1 MSVDLL
7 WLGLLHISL
16 SALWQVADTQAAFT
30 IDQVTL
36 TVLPG
41 NDVASGTNVILRC
54 EAKVSHS
61 HPQPLTYTFS
71 FLQDDQVMYSK
82 NISDSV
88 VERGL
93 SPARVSN
100 SGRYQCTVRVFDKIK
115 TSYSQ
120 ALRVTGLQ
128 VPMLKVKSD
137 IVSEGDDIT
146 ATCIA
151 PEETGSLIFLFYENN
166 QEVKR
171 VSSAA
176 NSVTTTLAM
185 QKLADIYLHCNY
197 MVLMHPT
204 AGISNKSNTVK
215 VIIRDLDEIT
225 PQIRI
230 FSEVNVVEGDRVQ
243 IQCKVQN
250 HSGLELFLTKGNT
263 VLYKLHTTFTHSLTV
278 RAEDSGEYVCKA
290 EKGSVQKTAM
300 YRLNVAELF
309 SKPILRMSP
318 GQVFEGERFTLTC
331 SSAVS
336 SLEKIKKVDIK
347 YVLLKE
353 DQRIYSGANY
363 SATASPATNGKY
375 SCMAVAKGVNKTS
388 QPLHSKAKVPVSYPV
403 IRAVEKVIVGQPFKV
418 SCEAENGTLPI
429 TYTLLKD
436 HVSVDEKRAEAAHK
450 ALFSI
455 NSISHPEEIYRFT
468 CQAHNQGPSIKKNS
482 QSLRTDV
489 IVPVSKPVLEP
500 QDFTITEGLDL
511 TLICTVQK
519 GTFPITYTWYH
530 KSAPISFS
538 TQEVRSLEGRYT
550 VKAIERHQ
558 RGDYYCEA
566 SNYDTEIKRSFSARI
581 GVSLAVWKKVLI
593 GVFCILLLVAI
604 AIVLTVFLKKMSKPR
619 IKKQATELSVKASRP
634 KSGDPMRMSLTLD
647 IEDNTA
653 LNGTPCVMGRNVWSE
668 HVSGSDSDD
677 HTDEDSEL
685 VQPQEA
691 DPSREVSVKKS
702 IEPEYSGQHTEV
714 QVSTP
719 GVSEQ
724 AEGQAALEYAQLN
737 NSEQEPA

>member
-1 MSVDLL
+1 MSVGLL

-36 TVLPG
+36 TVHPG

-54 EAKVSHS
+54 ETKVSHS
-61 HPQPLTYTFS
+61 HPQPLTHTFS
-71 FLQDDQVMYSK
+71 FQLDDQVIYSK
-82 NISDSV
+82 NTSDSV

-100 SGRYQCTVRVFDKIK
+100 SGRYQCIVRVFDKTK
-115 TSYSQ
+115 TSNSQ
-120 ALRVTGLQ
+120 ALKVTGFQ
-128 VPMLKVKSD
+128 VPMLKVKYD
-137 IVSEGDDIT
+137 IVSEGDEIN
-146 ATCIA
+146 ATCSA
-151 PEETGSLIFLFYENN
+151 QEETGTLIFFFYVDN

-171 VSSAA
+171 VNSAS
-176 NSVTTTLAM
+176 NTVTTTLAM
-185 QKLADIYLHCNY
+185 QKLEDIYLHCNY
-197 MVLMHPT
+197 MVLMQPT
-204 AGISNKSNTVK
+204 AGISNESKAVK
-215 VIIRDLDEIT
+215 VTVRDLHEIT
-225 PQIRI
+225 PQIHI
-230 FSEVNVVEGDRVQ
+230 SPKENVVEGDRVQ

-250 HSGLELFLTKGNT
+250 HPGLELFLTKGFT
-263 VLYKLHTTFTHSLTV
+263 VLYKLNTNFTHSLTV

-290 EKGSVQKTAM
+290 EKGSVQKKTVCW
-300 YRLNVAELF
+300 LNVTELF

-318 GQVFEGERFTLTC
+318 DQVFEGEQFTLTC

-336 SLEKIKKVDIK
+336 SLDKIKKVDIK

-353 DQRIYSGANY
+353 DRLIDSRANY

-375 SCMAVAKGVNKTS
+375 SCMAVAKGVTKTS

-403 IRAVEKVIVGQPFKV
+403 IRAVEKVIVGRPFKV

-436 HVSVDEKRAEAAHK
+436 HVSVDEKRAEVAHK

-455 NSISHPEEIYRFT
+455 NSISHPDEIYRFT
-468 CQAHNQGPSIKKNS
+468 CQAHNQGPSIRKKS
-482 QSLRTDV
+482 QFLRADV
-489 IVPVSKPVLEP
+489 IVPVSKPVLVP
-500 QDFTITEGLDL
+500 HDFTVTEGLDL

-530 KSAPISFS
+530 KSDMIPFS

-550 VKAIERHQ
+550 VKAIKRDQ
-558 RGDYYCEA
+558 RGDYYCEV

-581 GVSLAVWKKVLI
+581 GVSLAVWKKALI
-593 GVFCILLLVAI
+593 GMFCILLLVAI

-619 IKKQATELSVKASRP
+619 IKKQATELSVKPSRP

-685 VQPQEA
+685 VQPQDA
-691 DPSREVSVKKS
+691 DPSRDVPVKKI

-719 GVSEQ
+719 GDSEQ
-724 AEGQAALEYAQLN
+724 AEGAALEYAQLN

>member
-1 MSVDLL
+1 MSVRLL

-16 SALWQVADTQAAFT
+16 SALWKVADAQAAFT

-36 TVLPG
+36 TVFPG

-71 FLQDDQVMYSK
+71 FLLDDQVTYSK

-100 SGRYQCTVRVFDKIK
+100 SGHYQCTVRVFDKIK
-115 TSYSQ
+115 TSNSQ
-120 ALRVTGLQ
+120 ALKVTGLQ
-128 VPMLKVKSD
+128 VPMLKVKND
-137 IVSEGDDIT
+137 IVSEGDNII
-146 ATCIA
+146 ATCSA
-151 PEETGSLIFLFYENN
+151 PEETGSMFFFFYEGN

-171 VSSAA
+171 VKSAF
-176 NSVTTTLAM
+176 NTVTTTLAM
-185 QKLADIYLHCNY
+185 QKPKNICLHCNY

-204 AGISNKSNTVK
+204 AGISNKSNAVNVTVQG
-215 VIIRDLDEIT
+215 LEIT
-225 PQIRI
+225 PQISI
-230 FSEVNVVEGDRVQ
+230 SPKVNFVEGDRVQ
-243 IQCKVQN
+243 ISCKAQN
-250 HSGLELFLTKGNT
+250 HSDLELFLTKGNT
-263 VLYKLHTTFTHSLTV
+263 VLHKLHTTFMHSLTV

-290 EKGSVQKTAM
+290 EKGSVQKTAI
-300 YRLNVAELF
+300 YRLNVTELF

-318 GQVFEGERFTLTC
+318 GQVFEGEQFTLTC

-336 SLEKIKKVDIK
+336 SQEKIKKVDIK
-347 YVLLKE
+347 YALWKE
-353 DQRIYSGANY
+353 DRHISSGANY

-403 IRAVEKVIVGQPFKV
+403 IRAVEKVIVGRPFKV
-418 SCEAENGTLPI
+418 LCEAENGTLPI

-436 HVSVDEKRAEAAHK
+436 HVPVDEKRAEAAQK

-455 NSISHPEEIYRFT
+455 NSISHPDEIYRFT
-468 CQAHNQGPSIKKNS
+468 CQAHNQGPSIRKSS
-482 QSLRTDV
+482 QFLRADV
-489 IVPVSKPVLEP
+489 IVPVSKPVLVP

-530 KSAPISFS
+530 KSDMIPFS

-550 VKAIERHQ
+550 VKAIERDQ

-581 GVSLAVWKKVLI
+581 GVSLAVWKKALI
-593 GVFCILLLVAI
+593 GMFCILLLVAI

-619 IKKQATELSVKASRP
+619 IKKQATELSVKPSRP

-677 HTDEDSEL
+677 HTDEDSRL
-685 VQPQEA
+685 VQPQEV
-691 DPSREVSVKKS
+691 DLSREVPVKKS

-724 AEGQAALEYAQLN
+724 AEGAALEYAQLN